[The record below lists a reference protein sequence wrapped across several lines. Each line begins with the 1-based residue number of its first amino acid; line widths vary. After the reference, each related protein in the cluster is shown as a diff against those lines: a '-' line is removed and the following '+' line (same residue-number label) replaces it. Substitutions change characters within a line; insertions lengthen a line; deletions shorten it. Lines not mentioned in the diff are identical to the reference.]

1 MFSQIAVLVVL
12 ILLNAYFAASEIAFI
27 SLNDAKIEKQAK
39 EGNKKAKQIYKML
52 KNPSK
57 FLATIQIGITLAGF
71 LSSAFASDA
80 FADKLAPMLNNL
92 LPMLGTDTWRTIS
105 IILITILLSFFTL
118 VFGELVPKRLAMKYY
133 EKVSF
138 GTIGVIRGISFITAP
153 FVKLLTFSTNVI
165 SKIFGVKE
173 NEEEIVTEEEIKM
186 MIDEGEEKGTIDQE
200 EKELLNNVFEFND
213 TTASEIMTPRIDI
226 FALKISQDLYE
237 VLDELDDYKY
247 SRIPVYEDTIDNI
260 KGIILIKDIL
270 KDLRDKKK
278 INIKKLIKEVH
289 FVPESV
295 PIDKLFRQ
303 LQRNKMQMA
312 IVIDEYGGT
321 AGLVTMEDILEE
333 LVGNIF
339 DEHDEEELEYELID
353 ENTYMVNGNISIGDL
368 EKIIGIEISD
378 GDYETLSGY
387 LLGKLEELPPEGEE
401 KYNENDRLNI
411 KVLRNNKEKE
421 CYAVLKKDKNG
432 NLTIGIYLAIL
443 NNVSTKEEVTYV
455 FKNNESGSSR
465 GLMCALEIYNRITDF
480 DITKGDIIAGTG
492 SIEADGTVGDID
504 GVKYKIKGAVKNKAK
519 VFIVPS
525 GNYDE
530 ALKLKE
536 KNNYDIELIKADNLH
551 NVIEN
556 LKNR

>member
-39 EGNKKAKQIYKML
+39 EGNKKAKQIYKMV

-92 LPMLGTDTWRTIS
+92 LPMLGMDTWRTIS

-226 FALKISQDLYE
+226 FALEISQDLYE

-247 SRIPVYEDTIDNI
+247 SRIPVFEDTIDNI

-401 KYNENDRLNI
+401 TIIEDGK
-411 KVLRNNKEKE
+411 
-421 CYAVLKKDKNG
+421 
-432 NLTIGIYLAIL
+432 LT
-443 NNVSTKEEVTYV
+443 
-455 FKNNESGSSR
+455 
-465 GLMCALEIYNRITDF
+465 
-480 DITKGDIIAGTG
+480 
-492 SIEADGTVGDID
+492 
-504 GVKYKIKGAVKNKAK
+504 YKIEEYEDKRIKRVKICKNK
-519 VFIVPS
+519 
-525 GNYDE
+525 
-530 ALKLKE
+530 
-536 KNNYDIELIKADNLH
+536 
-551 NVIEN
+551 
-556 LKNR
+556 

>member
-247 SRIPVYEDTIDNI
+247 SRIPVYEETIDNI

-401 KYNENDRLNI
+401 TIIEDGK
-411 KVLRNNKEKE
+411 
-421 CYAVLKKDKNG
+421 
-432 NLTIGIYLAIL
+432 LT
-443 NNVSTKEEVTYV
+443 
-455 FKNNESGSSR
+455 
-465 GLMCALEIYNRITDF
+465 
-480 DITKGDIIAGTG
+480 
-492 SIEADGTVGDID
+492 
-504 GVKYKIKGAVKNKAK
+504 YKIEEYEDKRIKRVKICKNK
-519 VFIVPS
+519 
-525 GNYDE
+525 
-530 ALKLKE
+530 
-536 KNNYDIELIKADNLH
+536 
-551 NVIEN
+551 
-556 LKNR
+556 